1 MDKNYVKNNPQS
13 QYHYFGERLL
23 VRNGMFDYV
32 QLNPL
37 QEMLVLLADG
47 SHTKEELYQ
56 IVLKNFRIEDTE
68 KNRELYRTLL
78 DHLVEKEIIV
88 FHENKTESKL
98 KISGERG
105 KPYPDWIMIEATN
118 KCNFRCPHCYKNAN
132 IGGKELSVNKFERI
146 VNAMK
151 QKATNMIITG
161 GEPCCN
167 SGIEQFLTLA
177 GQNFNTYLLTNGYY
191 LSDIPMD
198 VIALLKGVQISLYGY
213 DEDGYHRFT
222 GVKDAY
228 GKVFYCLSKLA
239 DNHVDVSLTTIVTR
253 DNLDELEYYVKKAIE
268 VGAATMMFG
277 ISAPLG
283 RLQPNNKQFIFDSE
297 IHKVIREKVLE
308 LREKYKNKIDI
319 VRMGDITS
327 FTPILGESFQCQA
340 GKLTIVITEE
350 GEVVPCHMATRSI
363 FQGYAFDSYLR
374 DIEEGKTK
382 DYTEQV
388 RQFRQYMEER
398 GAKTQDLYCTGFCN
412 ISN

>member
-1 MDKNYVKNNPQS
+1 MDKSYVKNNPKS

-56 IVLKNFRIEDTE
+56 IILKNFRIEDTE
-68 KNRELYRTLL
+68 KNKELYGTLL
-78 DHLVEKEIIV
+78 GHLVEKEIII
-88 FHENKTESKL
+88 FHENKAESKL

-191 LSDIPMD
+191 LSDIRMD
-198 VIALLKGVQISLYGY
+198 VIASLKGVQISLYGY
-213 DEDGYHRFT
+213 DENGYYRFT

-228 GKVFYCLSKLA
+228 GKVFHTLSKLA

-253 DNLDELEYYVKKAIE
+253 DNLGELEYYVKKAIE
-268 VGAATMMFG
+268 MGAATMMFG

-297 IHKVIREKVLE
+297 IHKMIREKVLE

-327 FTPILGESFQCQA
+327 FTPVLGEDFQCQA

-363 FQGYAFDSYLR
+363 FQGYSFDSYLQ
-374 DIEEGKTK
+374 DVEEGKTK

-398 GAKTQDLYCTGFCN
+398 GAKTQDLYCTGFCDIPN
-412 ISN
+412 